1 MRHVSSRGSLARLA
15 TVLVAAMLIASGIA
29 TNRATARAIGPA
41 LTIPARFTRLG
52 SGELVGS
59 EARSL
64 VFNQQTSAGFLI
76 DGTTGRR
83 AALSVPGCTGAAAI
97 SAQTIVFVC
106 GGGDSGESYQLYDIA
121 TGRLRPLELNSAL
134 APACTPLTASCLQIT
149 AVGAD
154 WVSVLS
160 PCDDEHCS
168 EIYSLENLS
177 TGAILSDPTSAT
189 TAIDLDTAS
198 GGRRLCQPV
207 TVPANGQGI
216 EDGRPPF
223 GSVASAGRFQIA
235 TSEAGSFLE
244 ECGAPLHQFL
254 TYTSYP
260 GCAHQTCSPPL
271 SSHMII
277 WESKPGHLSG
287 VFAPSLRRFTI
298 AVPRTVDPQA
308 AGEQFVIGH
317 EYGLALTARSLYV
330 AVGDTVWT
338 ATVPASPPT
347 RSRSRAT
354 H

>member
-15 TVLVAAMLIASGIA
+15 TVLVAALVIASGIA
-29 TNRATARAIGPA
+29 TNRATARTTRPA
-41 LTIPARFTRLG
+41 LTITVRFTRLG

-59 EARSL
+59 EDRSL
-64 VFNQQTSAGFLI
+64 VFNQQTSTGFLI

-83 AALSVPGCTGAAAI
+83 AAVSVPGCTGAAAI

-106 GGGDSGESYQLYDIA
+106 AGDSGASYQLYDTA

-134 APACTPLTASCLQIT
+134 APACAPLTASCLQIT

-154 WVSVLS
+154 WVSVLV

-168 EIYSLENLS
+168 EIYSLDNLS
-177 TGAILSDPTSAT
+177 TGAILPDPTSPT

-198 GGRRLCQPV
+198 GGRRLCHPV
-207 TVPANGQGI
+207 TVPTNGQGFD
-216 EDGRPPF
+216 DGRPPF
-223 GSVASAGRFQIA
+223 GSVAPAGRFQIA
-235 TSEAGSFLE
+235 TSEAGSYLE

-287 VFAPSLRRFTI
+287 VFTPSLRRFTI

-308 AGEQFVIGH
+308 AGEQFVNGH